1 MPNMPGPRGRGPI
14 STKGQYAFP
23 EGMPEDLKEAVRSG
37 RKLTKSEK
45 ERLAPFKKDIKRV
58 NPNGPQNPMATFK
71 RLMGLLFRKYKLNF
85 IVVCILIVFSSV
97 ASIAGSAFLGFITT
111 ECLTQQANHLNGIP
125 VEYARFI
132 GLLVSLGAV
141 FLVGAISTF
150 AYNRVMMYAAQGTM
164 KDIRDQMFSHM
175 QRLPLQFFDTHTH
188 GELMSRY
195 TNDTDTL
202 RQMLGSTIP
211 QIISSVI
218 TIVGVFVSMVFYS
231 LTLTLIAVVFVI
243 LLAFITKS
251 MGGKSA
257 TYFLKQQTALGK
269 VNGYIEE
276 MMEGQKVVKVFNH
289 EEKAKERFF
298 AYNEE
303 LRDNMT
309 KANVLTN
316 CIGPLMNNIGYIQYI
331 VIAIVGAA
339 LALNNGGALLSLF
352 ALFNTPEGASSTAVY
367 LGVLAAFLP
376 LVRSFN
382 MPVQQVAQQ
391 FNSIVMA
398 LAGAERI
405 FQIMDSPF
413 EDEGGAITLT
423 KVREVEPGTYV
434 EDRTTDCWAWKVPV
448 DDGTFSFVKLRG
460 DIRFNDVTFSYVPGK
475 TILKDI
481 SLYAKPG
488 QKIAF
493 VGSTGAGKT
502 TITNLINRFY
512 DIQEGEILYDGLPI
526 RSINKEDLR
535 KSLGVVLQDTHLFT
549 GTVMDNIRYGRLDA
563 TDEECIEAA
572 KLANAHFFIEHL
584 PEGYRTMLTSDG
596 ANLSQGQRQLLAI
609 ARAMVSKCPVL
620 ILDEATSSIDTRT
633 EKLIEKGLD
642 RLMEGRTVFV
652 IAHRLS
658 TVRNSHAIMVLE
670 HGKIIERGN
679 HEQLIEQRGKYY
691 QLYTGAFELE

>member
-1 MPNMPGPRGRGPI
+1 MANMGPGRNGPM
-14 STKGQYAFP
+14 SNKAMFVFP
-23 EGMPEDLKEAVRSG
+23 EGMDEELKQAVESG
-37 RKLTKSEK
+37 RKLTAEEK
-45 ERLAPFKKDIKRV
+45 KRLKPFKKQIKKI
-58 NPNGPQNPMATFK
+58 NPHGPKNPMVTFK
-71 RLMGLLFRKYKLNF
+71 RLMSILFKKYKLNF

-97 ASIAGSAFLGFITT
+97 ASIAGSAFLGFVTT
-111 ECLTQQANHLNGIP
+111 EALVQQANHAAGIP
-125 VEYARFI
+125 VSLAKFI
-132 GLLVSLGAV
+132 GLLVSLGCV
-141 FLVGAISTF
+141 FGVGALSTF

-164 KDIRDQMFSHM
+164 KNIRDEMFKHM
-175 QRLPLQFFDTHTH
+175 QRLPLKFFDTHTH

-202 RQMLGSTIP
+202 RQLLSQTIP

-218 TIVGVFVSMVFYS
+218 TIVGVFVSMLFYS
-231 LTLTLIAVVFVI
+231 VTLTLIALVFVFV
-243 LLAFITKS
+243 LAMLTKVI
-251 MGGKSA
+251 GGKSA
-257 TYFLKQQTALGK
+257 TFFLKQQKALGK
-269 VNGYIEE
+269 VNGYVEE
-276 MMEGQKVVKVFNH
+276 MMEGQKVVKVFNY
-289 EEKAKERFF
+289 EEKAKSKFNELNEDLR
-298 AYNEE
+298 YN
-303 LRDNMT
+303 MAH
-309 KANVLTN
+309 ANVLTN
-316 CIGPLMNNIGYIQYI
+316 IVGPLMNNIGYIQYI

-352 ALFNTPEGASSTAVY
+352 ALFNTPEGTASTAVY
-367 LGVLAAFLP
+367 LGVLASFLP

-391 FNSIVMA
+391 FNSIIMA

-405 FQIMDSPF
+405 FEIMDTPF
-413 EDEGGAITLT
+413 EDAGGDITLT
-423 KVREVEPGTYV
+423 KVREIGEGEFV
-434 EDRTTDCWAWKVPV
+434 EDWSTDCWAWKVPIP
-448 DDGTFSFVKLRG
+448 DGGFSFVKLRG
-460 DIRFNDVTFSYVPGK
+460 DIRFNNVTFSYDESK
-475 TILKDI
+475 TILKNI

-526 RSINKEDLR
+526 RSINKDDLR

-572 KLANAHFFIEHL
+572 KLANADFFVSHL
-584 PEGYRTMLTSDG
+584 PEGYNTMLTSDG

-609 ARAMVSKCPVL
+609 ARAMVSRCPVL

-633 EKLIEKGLD
+633 EKLIEQGLD
-642 RLMEGRTVFV
+642 KLMEGRTVFV

-670 HGKIIERGN
+670 HGQIIERGN
-679 HEQLIEQRGKYY
+679 HEQLISQHGKYY
-691 QLYTGAFELE
+691 QLYTGAFELD